1 MGSCYDERNKQIF
14 TIPLVNTLSSIDER
28 EPDSSQDMNEYSL
41 LTGFDA
47 LPLCEQTPVSSDAS
61 QWKGWDLFLAASF
74 LVSVPVF
81 FEAPLVR
88 NYPWI
93 SLAIAPFL
101 AILAW
106 SLEHR
111 SQSNRWGDLLWGF
124 TLTWLAGALY
134 WGWFRW
140 EPLLHL
146 PMECLGVPIVL
157 WSIKRQKWMV
167 GSFFYLGS
175 LLGTAITDS
184 YFYLVDLIPYW
195 RSVMRVDT
203 ELGSSIFQNALMQM
217 QSPWAMGC
225 AGSLIVLLLGLGL
238 FPFLLIGKLKET
250 NQLYWWGYSGAI
262 LCTLVVDGLFWLTA
276 QNLS

>member
-1 MGSCYDERNKQIF
+1 
-14 TIPLVNTLSSIDER
+14 
-28 EPDSSQDMNEYSL
+28 MNESSM
-41 LTGFDA
+41 A
-47 LPLCEQTPVSSDAS
+47 LEFESAQHLDPPNDTDFFP
-61 QWKGWDLFLAASF
+61 WKGWDLFLAASF

-88 NYPWI
+88 NLPWV
-93 SLAIAPFL
+93 SLGITPFL
-101 AILAW
+101 AILSW

-111 SQSNRWGDLLWGF
+111 PESNRWGDLLWGF

-146 PMECLGVPIVL
+146 PMECLGLPLVL
-157 WSIKRQKWMV
+157 WSLRRNKWWV

-175 LLGTAITDS
+175 LLGTGITDS

-195 RSVMRVDT
+195 RSIMRVDPQ
-203 ELGSSIFQNALMQM
+203 LSSSILQNALFQM

-225 AGSLIVLLLGLGL
+225 AGALILTLLGLGL
-238 FPFLLIGKLKET
+238 FPFVLIPGFPNK
-250 NQLYWWGYSGAI
+250 QMYWWGYSGAI
-262 LCTLVVDGLFWLTA
+262 LCTLVVDGLFWLTV
-276 QNLS
+276 QQMG